1 MRPSLGDETLVN
13 TRLRILLV
21 EDSEDDAQLL
31 LREIK
36 RAGYDVEF
44 ERAETANVMQTALSR
59 QSGM

>member
-1 MRPSLGDETLVN
+1 MN
-13 TRLRILLV
+13 IRLRILLV

-44 ERAETANVMQTALSR
+44 ERVETANAMKTVRTRTVRVKVPRTMS
-59 QSGM
+59 